1 MELIKKGQRS
11 PAVEDLQARLERLG
25 YPVPETERGGYFGP
39 GTEAAVRTLQQ
50 QRGLNVD
57 GLVGRSTW
65 RELIGSSW
73 ALGDRHLALSD
84 PPMAGDDVRDL
95 QARLNALGFAAG
107 KHDGIFGVAT
117 AAALRD
123 FQRNLAINEDGIVG
137 LETVK
142 ALDRL
147 RLVIR
152 PGLGP
157 RIRERE
163 ARRGSPPGLTGKR
176 IAIDPG
182 HGGDDTGEIGPSG
195 EIEQEIAFQLAARTA
210 TLLEKEGAET
220 MLTRGPN
227 DGPDDSDRAQLAN
240 SFEAHLLISLHLN
253 HHRLDVAEGAA
264 TYFFAHEGVA
274 SEPGE
279 HLASLVLGSLSDLGR
294 VDCRA
299 HGMSY
304 PLLRETRMP
313 AIVVEPGFI
322 SNPEEVKL
330 LTDGSSAE
338 RVALAIVKAL
348 DRYFSEPPD

>member
-1 MELIKKGQRS
+1 MDLIKKGQRS
-11 PAVEDLQARLERLG
+11 PAVEDMQARLERLG
-25 YPVPETERGGYFGP
+25 YSVPESERGGFFGP

-57 GLVGRSTW
+57 GLVGRATW
-65 RELIGSSW
+65 RELIGSTW
-73 ALGDRHLALSD
+73 ALGDRLLALTD
-84 PPMAGDDVRDL
+84 PPLAGDDVRDL

-107 KHDGIFGVAT
+107 KHDGIFGIAT
-117 AAALRD
+117 VGALRD
-123 FQRNLAINEDGIVG
+123 FQRNLAINEDGIMG

-157 RIRERE
+157 RTRERE
-163 ARRGSPPGLTGKR
+163 ARRGSPPGLAGKR

-182 HGGDDTGEIGPSG
+182 HGGDDPGELGPSG
-195 EIEQEIAFQLAARTA
+195 ETEQEIAFQLAARTA
-210 TLLEKEGAET
+210 TFLENQGAET

-227 DGPDDSDRAQLAN
+227 DGPEDSERALLAN
-240 SFEAHLLISLHLN
+240 SFEAHLLVSLHLN
-253 HHRLDVAEGAA
+253 HHRLGVAEGAA

-279 HLASLVLGSLSDLGR
+279 HLASLVLESLSELGR
-294 VDCRA
+294 NDCRA

-322 SNPEEVKL
+322 SNPEEVKF
-330 LTDGSSAE
+330 LTDAPSIDQ
-338 RVALAIVKAL
+338 VALAVVKAL